1 MSIRSR
7 AAGRL
12 ACAVLVAVAA
22 AAHVVAVWGLAALWI
37 APDEPTYGM
46 LGRSLWHSGRLALLG
61 VEGPFYGIV
70 YPALAGLPLTAFG
83 TADGIRALQ
92 ILQPLVMS
100 LTGVVVYAWA
110 CRLVA
115 PRWALLAGALALAI
129 PAFVYSG
136 LLMTEVAFY
145 PIATVALLAMA
156 RALETPSLERQA
168 VAVTAILLASLTRLQ
183 ALALLPVLITA
194 IVVAAV
200 FERSPRLLRRFAVT
214 LGAPLARRC
223 PRRRLQRGWSVPR
236 HARRIHHDRAEL
248 LPSGAAARW
257 VLWHAGD
264 VFLIVAGAPLLATAV
279 LAVDAFRGRERAPAA
294 RALLAVTVSYVLWS
308 IAQVG
313 VFASHFS
320 GVLLERNLFTVAPPI
335 FLVFA
340 LWLERGAPRP
350 QPATAIACV
359 VAVLPAV
366 VIPPRALH
374 RCCRSTSCLH
384 VSRLLTHS
392 RLDLVRL
399 GSGDLDHRRPGD
411 RSALRRAAAACG
423 LAAARAHALVPDR
436 ELGGCR
442 RRRPPSGT

>member
-183 ALALLPVLITA
+183 ALALLPVLIMA

-214 LGAPLARRC
+214 LGLLSLAGVLVVVFNEAGASRDM
-223 PRRRLQRGWSVPR
+223 LGAYTTT
-236 HARRIHHDRAEL
+236 ARSSYQA
-248 LPSGAAARW
+248 GAAARW

-366 VIPPRALH
+366 VIPPARF
-374 RCCRSTSCLH
+374 T
-384 VSRLLTHS
+384 
-392 RLDLVRL
+392 D
-399 GSGDLDHRRPGD
+399 
-411 RSALRRAAAACG
+411 AAAAPHAFTSLVFSHILGWTRPAG
-423 LAAARAHALVPDR
+423 LR
-436 ELGGCR
+436 
-442 RRRPPSGT
+442 